1 MKVFGSFIT
10 LSAVTV
16 TQCHAFSNPVSIR
29 NSISLC
35 QQRQQVSGA
44 LYATS
49 KENANSNSNNQKA
62 RTCVRNFLTQRSIQ
76 SFMFLLNEM
85 RDPHT
90 NAWMEDFLESKN
102 LLSYHGSAALD
113 LDRFC
118 EWDSVFNEL
127 LDKPADFVVV
137 EIKAKGQGR
146 GLSEHNPYRMKEV
159 S

>member
-1 MKVFGSFIT
+1 
-10 LSAVTV
+10 
-16 TQCHAFSNPVSIR
+16 
-29 NSISLC
+29 
-35 QQRQQVSGA
+35 
-44 LYATS
+44 
-49 KENANSNSNNQKA
+49 
-62 RTCVRNFLTQRSIQ
+62 
-76 SFMFLLNEM
+76 M

-159 S
+159 SWAEVVDKELFDKNILFAKNIADEYLLFPHNL